1 LARLV
6 AENFPVAEFPL
17 PLLRSL
23 FISSRRALIVPV
35 VYLEEHRQAKETRRL
50 VGNQNRKCLLI
61 ASDIGVEELRAPSP
75 ARSEGEHV
83 CLGKIKATL
92 VDEARAST
100 TAQQRQQNQTRRAI
114 FRRLALNLRAHGR
127 AEN

>member
-23 FISSRRALIVPV
+23 FMSLRRALIVPV
-35 VYLEEHRQAKETRRL
+35 VYLEEHRQAKETQRL

-92 VDEARAST
+92 VDEPRAST
-100 TAQQRQQNQTRRAI
+100 TPNSVSRIRQTGRRAM
-114 FRRLALNLRAHGR
+114 FR
-127 AEN
+127 